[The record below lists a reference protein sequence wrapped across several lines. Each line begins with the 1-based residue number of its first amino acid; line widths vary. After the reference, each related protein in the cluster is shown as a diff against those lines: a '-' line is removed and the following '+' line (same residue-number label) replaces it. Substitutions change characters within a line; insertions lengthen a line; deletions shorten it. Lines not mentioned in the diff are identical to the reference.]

1 MSTFETIGRDE
12 IRYDCRY
19 YTGYKPCGKADT
31 CVGCTEYS
39 PRGTRILLIKLGAM
53 GDVLRTTCL
62 LPGLRKACSPC
73 HITWIT
79 APESRD
85 LLRFNPMIDCLR
97 TVTLEDVLALDLHEF
112 DLVLNFDKDDEALA
126 LAQRVRAGQRRG
138 FAPHPDAGTLT
149 VYNDA
154 SLYALRLGLSDE
166 LKFRKNTRTYPE
178 IVYEMAELPYAGE
191 EYVLGVDPEARE
203 RAAIRVE
210 QWKHQTSLPPP
221 PLVSSTQ
228 SIPSTPGAPWILGLN
243 TGCGGRF
250 ATKQWTV
257 DGFADLARAVLENN
271 PSALCLLFGG
281 EREREFNAAILQRTG
296 HPRLIETG
304 TDNPLTDFIALVEQC
319 DALVSSDSLGMHISI
334 ALGKPVVA
342 LFGPTAHQEVDLFGR
357 GEKIVTDFSCSPCYL
372 RVCPLE
378 TSCMEALKFDTVL
391 QAVNRI
397 RSAAEKG

>member
-1 MSTFETIGRDE
+1 LSTFETIGRDE

-62 LPGLRKACSPC
+62 LPGLRKAYSPC

-97 TVTLEDVLALDLHEF
+97 TVTLEDVLALDLQEF

-126 LAQRVRAGQRRG
+126 LAQRVRAKERRG
-138 FAPHPDAGTLT
+138 FAPHPNAGTLT

-166 LKFRKNTRTYPE
+166 LKFRKNTKTYPE

-191 EYVLGVDPEARE
+191 SYVLGIDPEAHE
-203 RAAIRVE
+203 RAAARVRHWIR
-210 QWKHQTSLPPP
+210 
-221 PLVSSTQ
+221 SSAP
-228 SIPSTPGAPWILGLN
+228 SSPSTRSPSSNQGVPWILGLN

-257 DGFADLARAVLENN
+257 EGFVGLARAVLEKD

-281 EREREFNAAILQRTG
+281 ERERDFNAAILQRAS
-296 HPRLIETG
+296 HPRLIDTG
-304 TDNPLTDFIALVEQC
+304 TQNPLTDFIALVEQC
-319 DALVSSDSLGMHISI
+319 DALVSSDSLGMHIAI
-334 ALGKPVVA
+334 AMGKPVVA
-342 LFGPTAHQEVDLFGR
+342 LFGPTAHQEVDLFDR
-357 GEKIVTDFSCSPCYL
+357 GEKIVTDFPCSPCYL

-378 TSCMEALKFDTVL
+378 ISCMEALKSGTVL
-391 QAVNRI
+391 QAVRRI
-397 RSAAEKG
+397 RAAVEKS